1 MRFIFCI
8 FILFSSSAAFAGIYP
23 DGLSVV
29 DSTTAQKL
37 FAEILTHS
45 EIPFDFPEGCHAKAQ
60 KIAMLLEE
68 QGIIAGKAFVEGSI
82 FRDSSYEQSLW
93 LFHVAVFILIQEGE
107 QVEPYVID
115 PLLSS
120 KLISYQQWLS
130 FLKQDP
136 RTKITSV
143 YFTNRF
149 VYDPKNRSAT
159 GYDPELIEDMEMTL
173 ATLRSRK
180 QKTNNLPVAITASF

>member
-8 FILFSSSAAFAGIYP
+8 FILFSSSAVYAGIYP

-29 DSTTAQKL
+29 DSATAQKL
-37 FAEILTHS
+37 FAEILTHT
-45 EIPFDFPEGCHAKAQ
+45 EIPFDVPEGCHAKAQ

-68 QGIIAGKAFVEGSI
+68 QGIISGKAFVEGYI

-93 LFHVAVFILIQEGE
+93 VFHVAPFILVQKGA
-107 QVEPYVID
+107 QAEPYVID

-120 KLISYQQWLS
+120 KLVPYQQWLS
-130 FLKQDP
+130 YLKQDS

-143 YFTNRF
+143 YFTSRF
-149 VYDPKNRSAT
+149 VYDPKNRNAT
-159 GYDPELIEDMEMTL
+159 NYDPELIADMEATL
-173 ATLRSRK
+173 ATLRARK
-180 QKTNNLPVAITASF
+180 QKTNRFPAISVSF